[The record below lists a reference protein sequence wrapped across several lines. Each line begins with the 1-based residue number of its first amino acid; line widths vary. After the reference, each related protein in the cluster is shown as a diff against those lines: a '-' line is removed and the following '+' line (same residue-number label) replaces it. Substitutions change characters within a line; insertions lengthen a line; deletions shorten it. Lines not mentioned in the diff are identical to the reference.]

1 MRIYI
6 KEHLHDAGKWIYTG
20 YASAWSKLGFEVEY
34 YRELGAIPQDSDY
47 CVMATDA
54 DVSLKTLRILEG
66 ANSAYLY
73 VQPTLFPGHWGNHPN
88 FISLCNP
95 ETRKHLNEMDNV
107 YKWTF
112 SDLKGYHNEWKNVR
126 TIPLA
131 FDSVNYKPMPNDILF
146 DICFIGGIAN
156 NGFNEKYQIMVD
168 HFSKFKDS
176 DLNCGFFVNN
186 NLAHWQENTILYN
199 TKIAI
204 NIHDAYQRQLG
215 LDTNERTF
223 KSLGLTGFLI
233 SDKVTQLENLFP
245 DVPTAA
251 TPEEMFE
258 LVAEWVNKD
267 LSEIKEKN
275 REYVSKRHSYITRA
289 ESMLEKW

>member
-1 MRIYI
+1 
-6 KEHLHDAGKWIYTG
+6 
-20 YASAWSKLGFEVEY
+20 
-34 YRELGAIPQDSDY
+34 
-47 CVMATDA
+47 
-54 DVSLKTLRILEG
+54 
-66 ANSAYLY
+66 
-73 VQPTLFPGHWGNHPN
+73 
-88 FISLCNP
+88 
-95 ETRKHLNEMDNV
+95 
-107 YKWTF
+107 
-112 SDLKGYHNEWKNVR
+112 
-126 TIPLA
+126 
-131 FDSVNYKPMPNDILF
+131 
-146 DICFIGGIAN
+146 
-156 NGFNEKYQIMVD
+156 
-168 HFSKFKDS
+168 
-176 DLNCGFFVNN
+176 
-186 NLAHWQENTILYN
+186 
-199 TKIAI
+199 
-204 NIHDAYQRQLG
+204 LG